1 MQEQFG
7 IASFRSRQQV
17 AAFEQALRRHGVQ
30 TGIVS
35 TPRAV
40 ALGCGL
46 SVKFQL
52 SDARRVQE
60 VYHTAQPGNLIGFY
74 RVLSDGRGRVEAY
87 PLGMEM
93 GYRG

>member
-17 AAFEQALRRHGVQ
+17 NAFEQALRRHGVQ
-30 TGIVS
+30 ASIVS

-46 SVKFQL
+46 SVRFDL
-52 SDARRVQE
+52 GDARRVQE
-60 VYHTAQPGNLIGFY
+60 VYHVAQPGNLIGFY
-74 RVLSDGRGRVEAY
+74 RVATDGRGQVNAY
-87 PLGMEM
+87 PLGVEM